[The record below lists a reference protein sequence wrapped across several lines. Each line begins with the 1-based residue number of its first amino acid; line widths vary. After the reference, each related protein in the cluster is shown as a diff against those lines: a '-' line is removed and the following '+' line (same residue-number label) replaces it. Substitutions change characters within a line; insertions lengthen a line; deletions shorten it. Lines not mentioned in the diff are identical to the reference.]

1 MAWGG
6 GRAGTAFS
14 KPLSV
19 VLPGHGFNQQ
29 RMDWVGGFL
38 VLH

>member
-1 MAWGG
+1 MAWDG

-19 VLPGHGFNQQ
+19 VLLGHGFNQQ
-29 RMDWVGGFL
+29 KTDWVGGFL